1 MSVSVNDLLKLPSL
15 RQAKVVAGKNVLHK
29 RVTSISVLESANPS
43 LLVDNVFEQGEYFGS
58 EIAITGFLDCTD
70 DIDLQCAS
78 IRRLSEGGEIGLIIF
93 YVGVYLPRIDKKL
106 IDLANSLDF
115 VLIQMPKSKD
125 LRYAEVISDVT
136 ECLHRERD
144 RTDYLVSDILAR
156 MSTLPLHQRTIN
168 SSLRMISDSIMAS
181 VLLTD
186 ESGHLLNQACWPL
199 SIEHDIKTNLSQILA
214 VANAGPSPG
223 GLFQDTYVFSFDVT
237 PDTGIPMK
245 LIIAKQGEAL
255 GPDVLEQICDVTR
268 ICANIW
274 GQGYNNIAIKEL
286 IRAILQD
293 DPLKMNRLAEIFHI
307 NIAQIHEMWILSGD
321 SKESVD
327 IIRKHSDTL
336 RSYLSSCCHTVFSDV
351 YEDCFLLFSSTSSSY
366 QEASEAANAMVRLLH
381 RYDDTI
387 TLSKCSNLKNTTEVR
402 SAWLSHENY
411 LSDAKRIF
419 PGEICFTSGQIAFA
433 GECRRIIDQGED
445 RIVQTTSVLY
455 CSEKNSYEQI
465 DEETLSTYM
474 LDADFSISKTADLLH
489 VHQNTVKYRLKC
501 IDNKLGFHHDQ
512 MPDSMRIYY
521 ALALHRLLNN

>member
-186 ESGHLLNQACWPL
+186 ESGHLLNQAWAKPPQLLQPHRSPL
-199 SIEHDIKTNLSQILA
+199 R
-214 VANAGPSPG
+214 
-223 GLFQDTYVFSFDVT
+223 
-237 PDTGIPMK
+237 
-245 LIIAKQGEAL
+245 
-255 GPDVLEQICDVTR
+255 TR
-268 ICANIW
+268 R
-274 GQGYNNIAIKEL
+274 EF
-286 IRAILQD
+286 
-293 DPLKMNRLAEIFHI
+293 P
-307 NIAQIHEMWILSGD
+307 
-321 SKESVD
+321 
-327 IIRKHSDTL
+327 
-336 RSYLSSCCHTVFSDV
+336 
-351 YEDCFLLFSSTSSSY
+351 
-366 QEASEAANAMVRLLH
+366 H
-381 RYDDTI
+381 R
-387 TLSKCSNLKNTTEVR
+387 
-402 SAWLSHENY
+402 
-411 LSDAKRIF
+411 F
-419 PGEICFTSGQIAFA
+419 
-433 GECRRIIDQGED
+433 RR
-445 RIVQTTSVLY
+445 
-455 CSEKNSYEQI
+455 
-465 DEETLSTYM
+465 
-474 LDADFSISKTADLLH
+474 H
-489 VHQNTVKYRLKC
+489 
-501 IDNKLGFHHDQ
+501 
-512 MPDSMRIYY
+512 
-521 ALALHRLLNN
+521 

>member
-15 RQAKVVAGKNVLHK
+15 RQAKVVAGKNALYK

-43 LLVDNVFEQGEYFGS
+43 LLVDNVFEQGEFFGS

-70 DIDLQCAS
+70 NVDLQCAS
-78 IRRLSEGGEIGLIIF
+78 VRRLSEGGEIGLIIF
-93 YVGVYLPRIDKKL
+93 YVGVYLPRIDKRL

-144 RTDYLVSDILAR
+144 RTDHLVSDILAR

-186 ESGHLLNQACWPL
+186 ESGHLLNQACWPS
-199 SIEHDIKTNLSQILA
+199 SIEQEVKSNLPQILA
-214 VANAGPSPG
+214 AANTDSSPG
-223 GLFQDTYVFSFDVT
+223 ECFQDTRVFSFNVT

-245 LIIAKQGEAL
+245 LIIAKQGENI
-255 GPDVLEQICDVTR
+255 GSDILEQVCDVTR

-274 GQGYNNIAIKEL
+274 GQGYNNIAIREL

-307 NIAQIHEMWILSGD
+307 DIAEIHEMWILSGD

-327 IIRKHSDTL
+327 IIKEHSSTL
-336 RSYLSSCCHTVFSDV
+336 ESCLSSCCHTVFSDV

-366 QEASEAANAMVRLLH
+366 QEASEAARVIIQLLH
-381 RYDDTI
+381 RYDETI
-387 TLSKCSNLKNTTEVR
+387 TLTKCGNLKNTTEVR
-402 SAWLSHENY
+402 SAWLAYDNY

-419 PGEICFTSGQIAFA
+419 PGQSFFTSGQISFA
-433 GECRRIIDQGED
+433 GECRRIIEQGED
-445 RIVQTTSVLY
+445 SIVQITAALS
-455 CSEKNSYEQI
+455 CNDSPASEQV

-474 LDADFSISKTADLLH
+474 LDSNFSISKAADLLH
-489 VHQNTVKYRLKC
+489 VHPNTIKYRLKC

-512 MPDSMRIYY
+512 MPDSMRLYY
-521 ALALHRLLNN
+521 ALALRRLLNN